1 MYNYYHTQK
10 AAEAH
15 RYDLMCEAEQQRL
28 VAELPKHRNFIAAKL
43 DALFTMLGSS
53 MQRFGRTAMKTAP
66 TTAPLSL
73 GSPHH

>member
-1 MYNYYHTQK
+1 MMYNYYHTQK

-15 RYDLMCEAEQQRL
+15 RYDLMREAEQQRL
-28 VAELPKHRNFIAAKL
+28 VAELPRQRNLIATKVG
-43 DALFTMLGSS
+43 ALLTMLSTNLKQLTMS
-53 MQRFGRTAMKTAP
+53 KRVP